1 MRHLQISA
9 RSFYAVRASQRGPL
23 PRQER
28 SLHLL
33 ASELCGLAAAEVLG
47 RVTVS
52 RFASGLTAV
61 TWSYWQ
67 LIRRPAAFLYG
78 FHIVRGWMSILW
90 LFLGRLCGD
99 DDHPLLLLAALLW
112 ANGRRPL
119 GGALRVQHGS
129 CVSRWAAQR
138 ARRASGGAEHKSK
151 ISLVHNRLTG
161 WAWQRLGHGWDG
173 SARRYAA
180 VHSVASVS
188 DMGGNHTV

>member
-9 RSFYAVRASQRGPL
+9 RSFYAVRASQRGLL

-67 LIRRPAAFLYG
+67 LIRQPAAFLYG
-78 FHIVRGWMSILW
+78 FHIARGWMSISW

-112 ANGRRPL
+112 ADDFTSRRRFFGSVQRVVWFCL
-119 GGALRVQHGS
+119 SGGALRVQYGL
-129 CVSRWAAQR
+129 CLTTVQGTRTGPF
-138 ARRASGGAEHKSK
+138 RR
-151 ISLVHNRLTG
+151 G
-161 WAWQRLGHGWDG
+161 WR
-173 SARRYAA
+173 
-180 VHSVASVS
+180 SVFV
-188 DMGGNHTV
+188 GVG